1 MKAFK
6 AEVYLSDGY
15 DIHWS
20 MTRYFKSK
28 NRADSWAKSKQEDY
42 DLQHPEDGGSSYF
55 VEQIEVEE

>member
-28 NRADSWAKSKQEDY
+28 AKAASWAKWKQEDY
-42 DLQHPEDGGSSYF
+42 DLQYPDDGGASYSL
-55 VEQIEVEE
+55 EQIEVED